1 MRKALGLALI
11 AFSFMAVGLVSQAN
25 AQAISDVQLF
35 AAASQ
40 VSVASVDQSA
50 TGNQQMLMV
59 NPSAK
64 KAILKTSV
72 TALNSAASSPG
83 SVTGI
88 EGQDIEGNELEGPEK
103 EGKEGPD
110 LDGPGGST
118 HQFEGQEEGN
128 H

>member
-1 MRKALGLALI
+1 MRKGLGLLLI
-11 AFSFMAVGLVSQAN
+11 VFAFTAMGLISQAN
-25 AQAISDVQLF
+25 AQAISDVELF

-40 VSVASVDQSA
+40 VTITSVDHA
-50 TGNQQMLMV
+50 TSGNQQMLLV

-64 KAILKTSV
+64 KAPLKTSV
-72 TALNSAASSPG
+72 SALNSAASSPS

-88 EGQDIEGNELEGPEK
+88 EGQDIEGQDLEGPEK
-103 EGKEGPD
+103 EGKKGPD

-118 HQFEGQEEGN
+118 HQFDGQETGN